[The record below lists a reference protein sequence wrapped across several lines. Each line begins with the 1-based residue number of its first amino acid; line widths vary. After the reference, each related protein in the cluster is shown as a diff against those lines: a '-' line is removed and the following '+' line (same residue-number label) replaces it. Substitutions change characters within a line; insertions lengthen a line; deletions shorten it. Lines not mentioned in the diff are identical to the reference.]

1 MDLLPSPPGLSH
13 TRKAVPVGGLATG
26 RSWPALE
33 TGFAS
38 ELVLCTAG
46 ALQDRPCA
54 CGVCAAENKQVLDR
68 ALAAKAKAERTA
80 VEAVAQADAL
90 RAAAAEAFAAE
101 AAQTPVKRPNPEDW
115 TPRTSKQRERL
126 ARLAT
131 ERKLA
136 DAAATVDRLANG
148 LQQSEANLKSEA
160 TERQAA
166 EAAVIEMEGALV
178 AVTAAQS
185 DRREQAQAVSQTMS
199 QMKSHLRMRLDE
211 REQAR
216 HGVSMYRK
224 EQVGQVISPRSV
236 ALEQER
242 DAAVAAQAAKIA
254 EQGELLSELT
264 DANEH
269 LRQGLEAAHTLI
281 HKQRGGGGR

>member
-1 MDLLPSPPGLSH
+1 
-13 TRKAVPVGGLATG
+13 
-26 RSWPALE
+26 
-33 TGFAS
+33 
-38 ELVLCTAG
+38 
-46 ALQDRPCA
+46 
-54 CGVCAAENKQVLDR
+54 
-68 ALAAKAKAERTA
+68 
-80 VEAVAQADAL
+80 
-90 RAAAAEAFAAE
+90 
-101 AAQTPVKRPNPEDW
+101 
-115 TPRTSKQRERL
+115 
-126 ARLAT
+126 
-131 ERKLA
+131 
-136 DAAATVDRLANG
+136 
-148 LQQSEANLKSEA
+148 
-160 TERQAA
+160 
-166 EAAVIEMEGALV
+166 
-178 AVTAAQS
+178 
-185 DRREQAQAVSQTMS
+185 MS